1 VVALFCALDCAS
13 LKSVYFQTMIKLNS
27 VLLFLLLVLVIFQ
40 IFTLRA
46 VSSAEKRITALEKKV
61 SAVSAAPAPTAA
73 VVAQPLEAK

>member
-1 VVALFCALDCAS
+1 
-13 LKSVYFQTMIKLNS
+13 MIKLNS

-61 SAVSAAPAPTAA
+61 SAVVVAPAATAA
-73 VVAQPLEAK
+73 VVAQPIEAK

>member
-1 VVALFCALDCAS
+1 
-13 LKSVYFQTMIKLNS
+13 MIKLNS

-61 SAVSAAPAPTAA
+61 NAVSVAPAPAA
-73 VVAQPLEAK
+73 TVVAQPVEAK

>member
-1 VVALFCALDCAS
+1 
-13 LKSVYFQTMIKLNS
+13 MIKLNS

-61 SAVSAAPAPTAA
+61 NVVSVAPAATAPA
-73 VVAQPLEAK
+73 DAKSESPVEQKP